1 MKRRIFIPKARE
13 QEKEDKNAQAKC
25 LNRVA
30 VMTPPLCQA
39 NECQKREPVQVE
51 WCCRDMRT
59 EHSSETIGW
68 TGFKGFLV
76 YLGSIVFGT
85 GIGVESARGKIY
97 K

>member
-51 WCCRDMRT
+51 
-59 EHSSETIGW
+59 
-68 TGFKGFLV
+68 
-76 YLGSIVFGT
+76 
-85 GIGVESARGKIY
+85 
-97 K
+97 